1 IRSDSFLVKKL
12 SSATWFK
19 SPWKSGLFLF
29 VLNTVLF
36 SVSLLLIIGVGYL
49 QIPFIHLFV
58 MAAAVL
64 VSFYLWNIVYICW
77 EGTSKCRLMQG
88 FIGSVFYLI
97 LTINFIYMIVTMD
110 PEMPEED
117 SFMGFIVFSMG
128 GFVTLVAYIACF
140 FTTGFTAKK

>member
-1 IRSDSFLVKKL
+1 MSIFLLLGFVVVLILFLNRNIFLNRIRSDSFLVKKL

-64 VSFYLWNIVYICW
+64 VSFYLWNIVYKCW
-77 EGTSKCRLMQG
+77 EGTSKGRLMQG
-88 FIGSVFYLI
+88 FIGS
-97 LTINFIYMIVTMD
+97 
-110 PEMPEED
+110 
-117 SFMGFIVFSMG
+117 G
-128 GFVTLVAYIACF
+128 
-140 FTTGFTAKK
+140 